1 MHRNKVT
8 TERDRTITTS
18 NRYNILTIESAQN
31 SNTNSMDAV
40 QEERSDRNIGHKKSH
55 MDRNRKKGV
64 SQTLKIFSTN
74 GAGIL
79 GGKLSSLKAQVK
91 ITNTNLVTVQETHAR
106 RKGRIQIPEM
116 IVFEAIRKTKG
127 GGTLIASHVSLNPRL
142 IETYE
147 DEFELLIVDLD
158 LKEKKIQVISGYGP
172 QENWNEEKRRPFFVA
187 LETEIEKANLAGR
200 PVIIELDANAKL
212 GKKYISKDPHEISPN
227 GLILASIV
235 ERQQIVVGNGTSLCH
250 GTITR
255 TRVTRNRTEKS
266 AIDLIMFSSDFH
278 KNLVSLKVDE
288 KREHVLTKVTKT
300 KKGPKVKESDHN
312 PIITEFNLTLKDSEE
327 DKRNEIFN
335 FKDKEGLERF
345 REYTSN
351 TRMLSSVFNSNENIN
366 ILTHRFLKKLNG
378 CIAMSF
384 KKVRITN
391 NKKANKA
398 VMLHAKMTKLKT
410 KTDHKS
416 KDELDQVVNELSR

>member
-1 MHRNKVT
+1 
-8 TERDRTITTS
+8 
-18 NRYNILTIESAQN
+18 
-31 SNTNSMDAV
+31 
-40 QEERSDRNIGHKKSH
+40 
-55 MDRNRKKGV
+55 
-64 SQTLKIFSTN
+64 
-74 GAGIL
+74 
-79 GGKLSSLKAQVK
+79 
-91 ITNTNLVTVQETHAR
+91 
-106 RKGRIQIPEM
+106 
-116 IVFEAIRKTKG
+116 
-127 GGTLIASHVSLNPRL
+127 
-142 IETYE
+142 
-147 DEFELLIVDLD
+147 
-158 LKEKKIQVISGYGP
+158 
-172 QENWNEEKRRPFFVA
+172 
-187 LETEIEKANLAGR
+187 
-200 PVIIELDANAKL
+200 
-212 GKKYISKDPHEISPN
+212 
-227 GLILASIV
+227 
-235 ERQQIVVGNGTSLCH
+235 
-250 GTITR
+250 
-255 TRVTRNRTEKS
+255 
-266 AIDLIMFSSDFH
+266 MFSSDFH

-351 TRMLSSVFNSNENIN
+351 TRMLSSVFNSNKNIN

-416 KDELDQVVNELSR
+416 KDELDQVVNELAREAEANYKKVKDELDKVKGNKGGMNPKQIWTLKKKLCPRSKDPPTAMLDSRGNLLTTDKAIQNRATEVFAQRLESNKIEKTSSRPRRRYK